1 MSDFRQCIHCGIGQV
16 GPNNCSACT
25 WPYSEAGWLTF
36 QMGIRRITIDTNC
49 INAKRGISE
58 LNWLEKVASEGKIEI
73 QKSTQFSVEA
83 QGNLKREA
91 KASQI
96 PDLPP
101 VFFLDASF
109 LDGPAVLA
117 GPDLRAEIRMILFPG
132 VAQLS
137 INQVR
142 DVEHLAEHVRTGGH
156 LFVTLDE
163 SDFIAGSKRQRLQR
177 LGVWAVTPAKAMEL
191 LQLRP
196 PFARNKRGEWPS
208 EWRRDEVK
216 GTANVIAV
224 ITKLPRG
231 DMGGVRTN
239 GWIGD
244 RTRR

>member
-1 MSDFRQCIHCGIGQV
+1 MSDSRQCIHCGVGQV
-16 GPNNCSACT
+16 GSNNCSACT

-49 INAKRGISE
+49 INTKRGISE
-58 LNWLEKVASEGKIEI
+58 LNWLEKLASEGKIEI

-96 PDLPP
+96 PDHPP
-101 VFFLDASF
+101 VFVLGASF
-109 LDGPAVLA
+109 LGGAVLA
-117 GPDLRAEIRMILFPG
+117 GPDLRTEIRMILFPG

-163 SDFIAGSKRQRLQR
+163 SDFIAGNKKQRLQR
-177 LGVWAVTPAKAMEL
+177 LGVWAVTPAKAVEL
-191 LQLRP
+191 LQLLR
-196 PFARNKRGEWPS
+196 AG
-208 EWRRDEVK
+208 
-216 GTANVIAV
+216 
-224 ITKLPRG
+224 
-231 DMGGVRTN
+231 
-239 GWIGD
+239 
-244 RTRR
+244 